1 MRISIG
7 TLALNICI
15 APNLGKYRATLVFSS
30 SSTIIVNS
38 IQALKV
44 VWSLGHVLPLPV
56 EAFSGLSTFLV
67 RLTLGL
73 EINWS

>member
-7 TLALNICI
+7 TLALLNICI
-15 APNLGKYRATLVFSS
+15 APDLGKYRPTLVFSS

-44 VWSLGHVLPLPV
+44 VSRG
-56 EAFSGLSTFLV
+56 
-67 RLTLGL
+67 
-73 EINWS
+73 

>member
-15 APNLGKYRATLVFSS
+15 APDLGKYRATLVFSS

-44 VWSLGHVLPLPV
+44 VWSPGRVLPLPE
-56 EAFSGLSTFLV
+56 EAFSEPSIFLIY
-67 RLTLGL
+67 LTLGL
-73 EINWS
+73 EIN